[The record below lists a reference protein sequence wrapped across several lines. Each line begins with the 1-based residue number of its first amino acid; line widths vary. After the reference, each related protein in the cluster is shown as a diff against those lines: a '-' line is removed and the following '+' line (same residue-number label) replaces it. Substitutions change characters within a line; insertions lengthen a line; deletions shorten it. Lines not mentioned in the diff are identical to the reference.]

1 VERPS
6 ASVCVRAKV
15 RDPGVLASLSKE
27 RDGGQERIRTFEGV
41 SQQIYSLPRLTA
53 PEPTL
58 ALQRGGDLGGTPDFG
73 KGKSEGIRLDRDE
86 ALENP
91 PAAGFRVFRGGG
103 FA

>member
-1 VERPS
+1 
-6 ASVCVRAKV
+6 
-15 RDPGVLASLSKE
+15 
-27 RDGGQERIRTFEGV
+27 
-41 SQQIYSLPRLTA
+41 
-53 PEPTL
+53 
-58 ALQRGGDLGGTPDFG
+58 LQRGGDLGGTPDFG